1 MAKQIMFSED
11 ARRKMLDGMEKLARG
26 VAVTLGPSGRNVI
39 LEKSFGAPNVTKDG
53 VTVSKEIELEDPFEN
68 MGAKLVNEVATKTND
83 EVGDGTSTATVLAEA
98 MYRQGLKSISEGVNA
113 TALKRGM
120 DKAVTEVNK
129 RLEEISRPVKKKTEI
144 AQVASISA
152 HNDDEIG
159 QIISEAM
166 EKVGKEGVITI
177 ESSKTMETSLEVVE
191 GMQFDKGYIS
201 PYFCTNVEKMEA
213 ELEDGYILFHE
224 KKLSNLRELLPLLE
238 KVAQTGKPLLI
249 VAEDVEGEALTTLV
263 VNRLRGVLKVAAV
276 KAPGFGDRRK
286 AMLEDMAIL
295 TKGTVISEE
304 LGHKV
309 ENVSIDMLGKAKR
322 IVVAKEKTTIVKGGG
337 KKADIQAR
345 VDQLKAQK
353 EQTNSSYDKEKLDER
368 IAKLAGGVAVINV
381 GAMTE
386 AELGERKARMEDALN
401 ATRAAVEEGI
411 VPGGGVAL
419 LRCLDAAA
427 GVKLRGDEKHG
438 GRIVHRALTV
448 PLRQIAANA
457 GYDGSMVVEEV
468 KEREESHGF
477 DARTGKYGDMYRM
490 GIIDP
495 TKVTRTALNN
505 ACSIASL
512 MLTTETM
519 VTDLKDKEKAIL
531 GSIH

>member
-120 DKAVTEVNK
+120 DKTVAEVNR

-144 AQVASISA
+144 AQVAAISA

-213 ELEDGYILFHE
+213 ELEDAYILFHE

-401 ATRAAVEEGI
+401 ATRAAVEQGI

-427 GVKLRGDEKHG
+427 SVKLRGDEKHG

-457 GYDGSMVVEEV
+457 GFDGSMVVEEV
-468 KEREESHGF
+468 KEREETHGF

-495 TKVTRTALNN
+495 TKVTRTAINN

-519 VTDLKDKEKAIL
+519 VTDLKNKEKAIL

>member
-1 MAKQIMFSED
+1 MAKQIMYSED
-11 ARRKMLDGMEKLARG
+11 ARRKILDGVQKLART

-53 VTVSKEIELEDPFEN
+53 VSVSKEIELEDPFEN

-83 EVGDGTSTATVLAEA
+83 EVGDGTSTATVLAET
-98 MYRQGLKSISEGVNA
+98 MFRQGMKAVAEGVNA

-120 DKAVTEVNK
+120 DKTVAEVRK
-129 RLEEISRPVKKKTEI
+129 ALEEMSRPVKRKAEI
-144 AQVASISA
+144 AQVAAISA
-152 HNDDEIG
+152 HNDAEVG
-159 QIISEAM
+159 EIISEAM
-166 EKVGKEGVITI
+166 DKVGQEGVITI
-177 ESSKTMETSLEVVE
+177 ESSKTMETTLDVVE

-213 ELEDGYILFHE
+213 EIEDAYILFYE
-224 KKLSNLRELLPLLE
+224 KKLSNLRELLPVLE
-238 KVAQTGKPLLI
+238 RVAQTGMPLLI
-249 VAEDVEGEALTTLV
+249 IAEDVEGECLTALV

-295 TKGTVISEE
+295 TGGKVISEE
-304 LGHKV
+304 LGLKL
-309 ENVSIDMLGKAKR
+309 ENITIDMLGKAKR
-322 IVVAKEKTTIVKGGG
+322 IVVAKDKTTIVKGAG
-337 KKADIQAR
+337 KKADLQGR
-345 VDQLKAQK
+345 VDQLKAQI
-353 EQTNSSYDKEKLDER
+353 EQTKSSYDKEKLEER

-381 GAMTE
+381 GAPTE

-419 LRCLDAAA
+419 LRCVDAAKSA
-427 GVKLRGDEKHG
+427 RLRGDEKIG
-438 GRIVHRALTV
+438 GRIVTRALTA
-448 PLRQIAANA
+448 PLYQIATNA
-457 GYDGSMVVEEV
+457 GHDGSMIVEEV
-468 KEREESHGF
+468 RETDGTKGF
-477 DARTGKYGDMYRM
+477 DARTGKHGDMFKL

-495 TKVTRTALNN
+495 TKVTRTALTN
-505 ACSIASL
+505 ANSIAGL

-519 VTDLKDKEKAIL
+519 ITDLKGKDEAVL
-531 GSIH
+531 GSVH